1 LTKVIRIDWYVLY
14 SLDLKHSSLPLSL
27 YSGTFP
33 KSICRILLQVY
44 WSYLSSS
51 QSVAAYRFLRQ
62 HQVCKASLL
71 VALTRKHFRSEL
83 GKSISFV
90 TFKFADR
97 TPMTAGNQCYVAVYP
112 AFAFVIQT
120 GMFVPVAWHVPV
132 TDFFPFVSDLLPE
145 KDFWISDSL
154 PIERIR
160 KSALGHVHARL

>member
-1 LTKVIRIDWYVLY
+1 
-14 SLDLKHSSLPLSL
+14 
-27 YSGTFP
+27 
-33 KSICRILLQVY
+33 
-44 WSYLSSS
+44 
-51 QSVAAYRFLRQ
+51 
-62 HQVCKASLL
+62 
-71 VALTRKHFRSEL
+71 
-83 GKSISFV
+83 
-90 TFKFADR
+90 
-97 TPMTAGNQCYVAVYP
+97 MTAGNQCYVAVYP